1 MVTYIIRRLILA
13 VVVLFIVTLVV
24 FLLVHI
30 MPGDPAKVMLGTE
43 ASEEQIN
50 DLRKDLWLDQP
61 IVVQYGHWL
70 FNFVRGD
77 FGRSIMYHEEVITLL
92 KQRIPVTLHLGIL
105 GFIFANLIGIP
116 AGIICAIKRGT
127 ILDSVI
133 AVTANIGVAIPSFWV
148 GILGIYIFGFQF
160 GILPIQGYTSPFNDF
175 WLSTKQLIM
184 PVFCLAMVPVA
195 SIARQTR
202 SAMLEVVRQDYMRTA
217 WAKGLRESTVIMKH
231 ALKNA
236 LTPVIT
242 LSGIQLAQLIGGTV
256 FIETVFNIPGIGR
269 LMVTSIMNKDFIVVQ
284 TIIMLLGISV
294 AFVNLIVDIFYSWL
308 DPRIR
313 YD

>member
-1 MVTYIIRRLILA
+1 MVTYIIRRSILA
-13 VVVLFIVTLVV
+13 VVVLFIVSLVV

-30 MPGDPAKVMLGTE
+30 MPGDPAMVMLGTE
-43 ASEEQIN
+43 ASQEQID

-61 IVVQYGHWL
+61 LVVQYGHWL
-70 FNFVRGD
+70 SNFVRGD
-77 FGRSIMYHEEVITLL
+77 FGRSIMYHEKVISLL
-92 KQRIPVTLHLGIL
+92 AQRIPVTLHLGIL
-105 GFIFANLIGIP
+105 GFILANLIGIP
-116 AGIICAIKRGT
+116 AGIICAIKRGS
-127 ILDSVI
+127 ILDSII

-148 GILGIYIFGFQF
+148 GILCIYIFGFKL
-160 GILPIQGYTSPFNDF
+160 GLLPFQGYTSPFSDF
-175 WLSTKQLIM
+175 WISTQQLIM

-202 SAMLEVVRQDYMRTA
+202 SSMLEVVRQDYMRTA
-217 WAKGLRESTVIMKH
+217 WAKGLKERTVIIRH

-269 LMVTSIMNKDFIVVQ
+269 LMVTGIMNKDFIVVQ
-284 TIIMLLGISV
+284 AIIMLLGISV
-294 AFVNLIVDIFYSWL
+294 ALVNLIVDIFYSWL